1 MKTTISSMGQLVLPA
16 EFRRMDGLKAGQAFE
31 VERLDKGD
39 YRLRRVEAGPNEGLV
54 DWLLA
59 AGKRRAALES
69 WFDLGV
75 ERMVCLSWDAATA
88 LQWAALLARL
98 RKKGEVMP
106 LKDSMIAACAATHRL
121 TVATRNI
128 ADFKKAGIPVVDPFS
143 VA

>member
-1 MKTTISSMGQLVLPA
+1 MRYLVDVNVISEPTKPQPDAGVVAWLRRNEADLVLDPVVLR
-16 EFRRMDGLKAGQAFE
+16 EI
-31 VERLDKGD
+31 RLVI
-39 YRLRRVEAGPNEGLV
+39 L
-54 DWLLA
+54 LLA

>member
-1 MKTTISSMGQLVLPA
+1 MRYLEDVNVISEPTKPQPDAGVVAWLRRNEADLVLDPVVLG
-16 EFRRMDGLKAGQAFE
+16 EI
-31 VERLDKGD
+31 RLGI
-39 YRLRRVEAGPNEGLV
+39 L
-54 DWLLA
+54 LLA

>member
-1 MKTTISSMGQLVLPA
+1 MRYLVDVNVISEPTKPQPDVGVVAWLRRNEADLVLDPVVLG
-16 EFRRMDGLKAGQAFE
+16 EI
-31 VERLDKGD
+31 RLGI
-39 YRLRRVEAGPNEGLV
+39 L
-54 DWLLA
+54 LLA

-106 LKDSMIAACAATHRL
+106 LKDSMIAASAATHRL

-128 ADFKKAGIPVVDPFS
+128 ADFKKAGIPVVNPFS